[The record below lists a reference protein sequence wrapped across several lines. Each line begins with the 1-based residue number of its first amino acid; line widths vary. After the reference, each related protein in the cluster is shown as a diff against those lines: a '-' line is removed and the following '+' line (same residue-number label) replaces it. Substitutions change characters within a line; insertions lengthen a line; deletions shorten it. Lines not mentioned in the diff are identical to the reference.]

1 MAVPIA
7 IDAVSPSRGLFPH
20 TRMGKRGFFMNEKG
34 SNHQLL
40 KHNNHTLIKKYIY
53 RHSPISR
60 VEIAQ
65 QLGLTTATI
74 TGMVHPMLSAGLLRE
89 SAAATD
95 KTKGAGRPRMMLEF
109 ISESAYI
116 CGIDAGPY
124 RTVYIL
130 TDLRGNTLA
139 VRHTDHP
146 VDEYHI
152 TLERFSQQIPD
163 FLAEAGV
170 PREKLLGVGICLPGM
185 IDGSA
190 DKIYDIFLDG
200 WTEHSLSAELG
211 ARLGLKVEVENNVRA
226 RAISADLFDRTVH
239 MEPFAYFYVSLG
251 VACQMI
257 IDGKVLYGQSAA
269 AGEIGHTVVQRSG
282 PVCPTC
288 GNRGCLEALTGERAI
303 LQQCRDIMATD
314 TPTVLKTLCAEPQ
327 ALTMDQVLTAQEL
340 GDAAVGQVIED
351 AIEYLG
357 IALANTINLISPRAV
372 VLEGRILSSP
382 KNQARM
388 LQTVEQYMFHI
399 HSGMTSFRFLPD
411 DPDRGARAAAAVVV
425 KEFLNRSP

>member
-1 MAVPIA
+1 M
-7 IDAVSPSRGLFPH
+7 S
-20 TRMGKRGFFMNEKG
+20 EKG

-40 KHNNHTLIKKYIY
+40 KQNNHNLIKKHIY

-74 TGMVHPMLSAGLLRE
+74 TGMVNPLINSGLLRE
-89 SAAATD
+89 TVAPAPESKA
-95 KTKGAGRPRMMLEF
+95 AGRPRMMLEF
-109 ISESAYI
+109 VSDAYYV
-116 CGIDAGPY
+116 CGVDVGVY
-124 RTVYIL
+124 RTSYVL
-130 TDLRGNTLA
+130 TDILGNVVA
-139 VRHTDHP
+139 IRHTDQP
-146 VDEYHI
+146 LGEYHI
-152 TLERFSQQIPD
+152 TLER
-163 FLAEAGV
+163 LAGEISAFWQEAGI
-170 PREKLLGVGICLPGM
+170 PRQKMLGVGICLPGM

-190 DKIYDIFLDG
+190 DKIYDIFHEG
-200 WTEHSLSAELG
+200 WTDHNLCAELG
-211 ARLGLKVEVENNVRA
+211 ELLGVRVEVENNVRA
-226 RAISADLFDRTVH
+226 RAISAELFDRIVEA
-239 MEPFAYFYVSLG
+239 EPFAYFFVSFG

-269 AGEIGHTVVQRSG
+269 AGEIGHTVVQRNG

-303 LQQCRDIMATD
+303 VRQCRDIMATD
-314 TPTVLKTLCAEPQ
+314 TPTILKEMCEDPRD
-327 ALTMDQVLTAQEL
+327 LTMDQVMKAQEM
-340 GDAAVGQVIED
+340 GDQAVGHVIGD

-372 VLEGRILSSP
+372 VLEGRILSTP

-388 LQTVEQYMFHI
+388 IRTVEQYMFHI
-399 HSGMTSFRFLPD
+399 HSGMVDFTFLPY

-425 KEFLNRSP
+425 REFLGRPI